1 MTAATSPSPFE
12 PEFPLGLRVSE
23 IKTSTVAWGVYLGAM
38 IAYCIL
44 YQAVV
49 IAVAPDFAGTITI
62 ALREWGAWLVTTPI
76 AFRTFRQLQERK
88 VRRIAPYLRAGVL
101 LVLAAAAVP
110 VAIDYLT
117 DARAL
122 VSSAALFIPRYVAAL
137 IVVYLVWHVFL
148 RSRVRMPQ
156 SAETRG
162 VQRGSAPQEVGQ
174 ETRQA
179 AAQEIHL
186 EVPRHAPAAAVR
198 EYPDSILVSKGSDEC
213 LIPVNRIE
221 CISAAGNY
229 VEIHARGQLYLL
241 RATMKQVDEMLPP
254 TQFVRVHRSHIAN
267 RDEIERIKT
276 LRSGNGTVHL
286 RSGKVLSMSKKYR
299 AELNRFRPR
308 TEAGSQPTVH

>member
-1 MTAATSPSPFE
+1 MSAAMTPSTFE

-23 IKTSTVAWGVYLGAM
+23 IKTSMVAWGVYLGAM

-49 IAVAPDFAGTITI
+49 IAIVPDFAGTITI
-62 ALREWGAWLVTTPI
+62 ALREWGAWLVATPI

-88 VRRIAPYLRAGVL
+88 VRRIAPYLRAGGL

-110 VAIDYLT
+110 AAIDYLT
-117 DARAL
+117 DTRTL
-122 VSSAALFIPRYVAAL
+122 VSSAALFVPRYVAAL
-137 IVVYLVWHVFL
+137 IVVYFIWHVFL
-148 RSRVRMPQ
+148 RPRVRVPESVQ
-156 SAETRG
+156 ESTSREVSQEGKQEAE
-162 VQRGSAPQEVGQ
+162 Q
-174 ETRQA
+174 ETR
-179 AAQEIHL
+179 L
-186 EVPRHAPAAAVR
+186 EVPRQGPAAAAR

-221 CISAAGNY
+221 CVSAAGNY

-308 TEAGSQPTVH
+308 AEVGAQPTVH